1 MMFIKGEIIHVLGQR
16 VYGNLCTLLS
26 VLRKAK
32 TVSKLVLKCKL
43 LPRGKELIEADFILI
58 PGESR
63 NVSSQNGIMI

>member
-43 LPRGKELIEADFILI
+43 LTRGKELIEADFILI
-58 PGESR
+58 HSESR